1 MRKHRLGL
9 RSRTLLAVCGHGIV
23 QVPNRWMALGPLHT
37 PHSHMLHLFE
47 IWGPPACLKS
57 AISRRGAWPW
67 LVQRHGQPASQHHL
81 PAQVALGSLLKC
93 EDSLSS
99 SHLIVTLPIEKPGVS
114 LRGRNGIFVLLCF
127 PGGIIFKNFPPCF
140 SSGERL
146 PSH

>member
-1 MRKHRLGL
+1 MQKHWLGL
-9 RSRTLLAVCGHGIV
+9 RSGTLPAVCGHGIV
-23 QVPNRWMALGPLHT
+23 QALDPWMALGPLHT
-37 PHSHMLHLFE
+37 PHSRMLHLFE

-67 LVQRHGQPASQHHL
+67 LGQRHGQPGGQHHF
-81 PAQVALGSLLKC
+81 PTQVALGSLLKC

-114 LRGRNGIFVLLCF
+114 LRGRNGIVLLCF
-127 PGGIIFKNFPPCF
+127 PRGIILKNFPPCF